1 MKNNLFKNFEFNIKK
16 IRNERLNE
24 NKNENEYSSTS
35 SEVEDKKSDNENEEK
50 IIERNKTPIVF
61 NRKDEQ
67 NSSNHKEERI
77 PINYNK
83 NNSDDYNDNF
93 DINDNTKKSILKN
106 HPTYYIPFKK
116 IFKEEDIKEID
127 IDELKYNDYK
137 RNNKKDEKFIIPVKQ
152 IRKRDEENK
161 KVPNEEKNNII

>member
-1 MKNNLFKNFEFNIKK
+1 MKNNLFKKFEFNIKK
-16 IRNERLNE
+16 IRNDYYKRLNE

-93 DINDNTKKSILKN
+93 DINDNTK
-106 HPTYYIPFKK
+106 
-116 IFKEEDIKEID
+116 
-127 IDELKYNDYK
+127 
-137 RNNKKDEKFIIPVKQ
+137 
-152 IRKRDEENK
+152 
-161 KVPNEEKNNII
+161 